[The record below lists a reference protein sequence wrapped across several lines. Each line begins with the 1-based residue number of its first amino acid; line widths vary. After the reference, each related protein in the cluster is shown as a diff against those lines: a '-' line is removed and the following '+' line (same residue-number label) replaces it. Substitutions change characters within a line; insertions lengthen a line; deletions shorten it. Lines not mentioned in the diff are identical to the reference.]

1 MADQYLRLLVK
12 VRQDGRP
19 FDSQRQMLEMAA
31 RAVGRIDRDGVRG
44 ATRVSVDE
52 IAAMAGVLVTLGL
65 VPVQP
70 GEAFPLTLIN
80 PLQKES
86 SHGTTES

>member
-12 VRQDGRP
+12 LRRYGHR
-19 FDSQRQMLEMAA
+19 FDSPREMLELAA

-44 ATRVSVDE
+44 VTRVSVEE

-65 VPVQP
+65 IPVQP
-70 GEAFPLTLIN
+70 GEAFPATLMI
-80 PLQKES
+80 PPQKEA
-86 SHGTTES
+86 TDVQL

>member
-1 MADQYLRLLVK
+1 MADQYMRLLVK
-12 VRQDGRP
+12 VRQDNQP
-19 FDSQRQMLEMAA
+19 FETQRQMQELAA

-44 ATRVSVDE
+44 ATRVSVEE

-70 GEAFPLTLIN
+70 GEPFPATLII
-80 PLQKES
+80 PPQKEPDDVRL
-86 SHGTTES
+86 